1 MRRWLQLV
9 VLLAM
14 AAAPCAAQQ
23 VVDRIV
29 ATVNHEP
36 ILLSD
41 WEVEMRYEALLD
53 QKPLPLSDEVA
64 RGALDRLIDQELV
77 RQQIRSY
84 RLAEPSAKDISAR
97 VGEMRKQL
105 LTADTDAGFGAML
118 ARYGLSDDELRDR
131 VKTQLTIL
139 RFIDVRLR
147 PSVHVE
153 RRSIEAYYNDTLLPE
168 ARKKGDH
175 STPPLAEVAPQIEEL
190 LSQQRVDTLTNEWL
204 KDLRQ
209 QAEIHV
215 DAAAGAQP
223 NASAKPPEQV
233 IR

>member
-1 MRRWLQLV
+1 MRRFLQLV
-9 VLLAM
+9 LFLALS
-14 AAAPCAAQQ
+14 AGVCAAQQ
-23 VVDRIV
+23 VVDRII
-29 ATVNHEP
+29 ATVNHDP

-41 WEVEMRYEALLD
+41 WEVEMRYEAMLD
-53 QKPLPLSDEVA
+53 QKPLPLTDEVA

-84 RLAEPSAKDISAR
+84 RMVEPSAKDISTRMA
-97 VGEMRKQL
+97 ELRKQL
-105 LTADTDAGFGAML
+105 LTSDTDAGFRALLG
-118 ARYGLSDDELRDR
+118 RYGISEEELRDR

-168 ARKKGDH
+168 TRKKGEQAA
-175 STPPLAEVAPQIEEL
+175 PLAEVAPQIEEL

-223 NASAKPPEQV
+223 NASSKSPEQA

>member
-1 MRRWLQLV
+1 MRRFLQLV
-9 VLLAM
+9 LLLALS
-14 AAAPCAAQQ
+14 AGVCAAQQ
-23 VVDRIV
+23 VVDRII
-29 ATVNHEP
+29 ATVNHDP

-41 WEVEMRYEALLD
+41 WEVEMRYEAMLD
-53 QKPLPLSDEVA
+53 QKPLPLTDEVA

-84 RLAEPSAKDISAR
+84 RMAEPSAKDISTRMA
-97 VGEMRKQL
+97 ELRKQL
-105 LTADTDAGFGAML
+105 LTSDTDAGFRALLG
-118 ARYGLSDDELRDR
+118 RYGISEEELRDR

-168 ARKKGDH
+168 TRKKGEQAARL
-175 STPPLAEVAPQIEEL
+175 SEVAPQIEEL

-223 NASAKPPEQV
+223 NASSKSPEQA